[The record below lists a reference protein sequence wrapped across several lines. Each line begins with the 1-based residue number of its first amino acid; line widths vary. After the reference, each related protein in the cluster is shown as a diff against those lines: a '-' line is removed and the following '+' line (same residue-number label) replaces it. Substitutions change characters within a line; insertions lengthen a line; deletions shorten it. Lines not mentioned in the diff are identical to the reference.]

1 MHGPDASLG
10 AVDGEP
16 APARD
21 ILIVGGDGPV
31 TPLAVT
37 VSPTS
42 SSASCVTPS
51 PSPYVGSLALK
62 PTHILHIE
70 RDTKQEMTD
79 MCVSMI
85 TSHWTSLSS
94 LLLPPGS
101 WLSPIPLRP
110 PPQLCWSSPRTA
122 WASYF
127 LLEHLP
133 SSIFHTGL
141 DRWLDH
147 S

>member
-1 MHGPDASLG
+1 MMHGPDASFG

-51 PSPYVGSLALK
+51 PSSYVGSLALK

-85 TSHWTSLSS
+85 TSH
-94 LLLPPGS
+94 
-101 WLSPIPLRP
+101 
-110 PPQLCWSSPRTA
+110 
-122 WASYF
+122 
-127 LLEHLP
+127 
-133 SSIFHTGL
+133 
-141 DRWLDH
+141 
-147 S
+147 